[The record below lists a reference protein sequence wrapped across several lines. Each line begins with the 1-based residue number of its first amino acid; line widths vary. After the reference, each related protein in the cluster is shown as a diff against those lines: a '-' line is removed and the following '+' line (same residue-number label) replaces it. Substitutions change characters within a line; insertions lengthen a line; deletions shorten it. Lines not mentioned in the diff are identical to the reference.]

1 MDLNYKEPVEISGD
15 TYWVGKREGD
25 LLERNIYL
33 RVFKG
38 GGKQINLLIDPG
50 PPEDLQVLSEK
61 TSKIIKS
68 IKNVNLI
75 FINHQDPDVAY
86 NASSIQKLNPNCIIL
101 SSEDSIRLIHFYGLD
116 LKKLRA
122 IENFKNLEITLTTGH
137 KLKFVPSPYC
147 HFRGAVML
155 YDPETRILF
164 SGDLFGG
171 LSFSQSLFTENGY
184 LEGIKIFHQIYMPTK
199 DAIKYAIQ
207 NIKNLNP
214 PPLFIA
220 PQHGS
225 IISFEKVNEAIDF
238 LENLD
243 VGLDLYLKRQEK
255 ENYLGAINE
264 LLREVRKWVNKEDLK
279 EILSGFKDS
288 TFTSMFNCTSD
299 EITDIKIDY
308 DSAMDF
314 LARNIRILLPQE
326 KIDLFDL
333 ELVKTLTKWGLPVP
347 KLRDTKEIEIN
358 LFEEER

>member
-1 MDLNYKEPVEISGD
+1 MELNYKEPIEISAD
-15 TYWVGKREGD
+15 TYWVGKREGE

-38 GGKQINLLIDPG
+38 AGKLVNLIIDPG
-50 PPEDLQVLSEK
+50 PPSDLQVLTEK
-61 TSKIIKS
+61 VSKVIRS

-86 NASSIQKLNPNCIIL
+86 NAAAIQRLNPNCIIL

-122 IENFKNLEITLTTGH
+122 IESFKNLELTLLTGH

-171 LSFSQSLFTENGY
+171 LSFNPSLFAENGY
-184 LEGIKIFHQIYMPTK
+184 LEGMKIFHQIYMPTK
-199 DAIKYAIQ
+199 DAIKFSIE
-207 NIKNLNP
+207 NIRNLNP

-225 IISFEKVNEAIDF
+225 IIPFEKVNESIDF

-243 VGLDLYLKRQEK
+243 VGLDLYIKRRDI
-255 ENYLGAINE
+255 ENYLEAINE
-264 LLREVRKWVNKEDLK
+264 ILNEVKNWIKKEDLK

-288 TFTSMFNCTSD
+288 SFTSMFNFN
-299 EITDIKIDY
+299 EKGITDIKTDPNT
-308 DSAMDF
+308 ALDF
-314 LARNIRILLPQE
+314 LAKNIRLLLPME

-347 KLRDTKEIEIN
+347 NIYDTSKGEVN
-358 LFEEER
+358 LFEEE

>member
-1 MDLNYKEPVEISGD
+1 MELNYKEPIEISAD
-15 TYWVGKREGD
+15 TFWVGKREGE

-33 RVFKG
+33 RVFRG
-38 GGKQINLLIDPG
+38 GGKQINMLIDPG
-50 PPEDLQVLSEK
+50 PPSDLQVLTEK
-61 TSKIIKS
+61 TSKIIRS

-86 NASSIQKLNPNCIIL
+86 NASSIQKLNPNSIIL

-116 LKKLRA
+116 LSKLRA
-122 IENFKNLEITLTTGH
+122 IESFKNLEIALITGH

-171 LSFSQSLFTENGY
+171 LSYNQSLFAKDGY

-199 DAIKYAIQ
+199 EGLKYAIE
-207 NIKNLNP
+207 NIKNLEP

-225 IISFEKVNEAIDF
+225 IISFEKVKEAIEF

-264 LLREVRKWVNKEDLK
+264 LLKEVKNWISKNDLK
-279 EILSGFKDS
+279 EILMGFKDS
-288 TFTSMFNCTSD
+288 TFTSMFGFAGD
-299 EITDIKIDY
+299 EITEIKVDY
-308 DSAMDF
+308 DTALDF
-314 LARNIRILLPQE
+314 LAKNVRILLPPE

-333 ELVKTLTKWGLPVP
+333 ELVKILTKWGLPVP
-347 KLRDTKEIEIN
+347 KLTDTKEVAIN
-358 LFEEER
+358 LFEED